1 MFNNLQK
8 KWKVRGWQLLL
19 ILIVFALGGSLTGYI
34 GKKLMGFFEIEI
46 LLLYIIIYILIVTI
60 IWPFAVLLVS
70 IPFGQFAF
78 LGGILQGWEPGCSP
92 ERKIKSW
99 KRQTASRKQQKKI
112 W

>member
-34 GKKLMGFFEIEI
+34 GKKLMSVFEIEI
-46 LLLYIIIYILIVTI
+46 LVLYIIIYILIVTL

-70 IPFGQFAF
+70 IPFGQFVFFRRYIAGMGTRLF
-78 LGGILQGWEPGCSP
+78 T
-92 ERKIKSW
+92 RKKN
-99 KRQTASRKQQKKI
+99 
-112 W
+112 

>member
-34 GKKLMGFFEIEI
+34 GKKLMGVFEIEI
-46 LLLYIIIYILIVTI
+46 LLLYVFIYILIVTI

-70 IPFGQFAF
+70 IPFGQFTF
-78 LGGILQGWEPGCSP
+78 F
-92 ERKIKSW
+92 RKYIAGMGT
-99 KRQTASRKQQKKI
+99 RLFTRKKN
-112 W
+112 

>member
-34 GKKLMGFFEIEI
+34 GKKLMSVFEIEI
-46 LLLYIIIYILIVTI
+46 LVLYIIIYILIVTL

-70 IPFGQFAF
+70 IPFGQFTF
-78 LGGILQGWEPGCSP
+78 F
-92 ERKIKSW
+92 RKYIAGMGT
-99 KRQTASRKQQKKI
+99 RLFTRKKN
-112 W
+112 